1 MLSQGK
7 VKTFND
13 AIAFRV
19 KSRCGRRKNTW
30 RMTYLGPDR
39 GGELR
44 TEGTPNLK
52 TQEARK
58 TWIQDSAVLEHT
70 ESHLAIK

>member
-1 MLSQGK
+1 MEPARRAYSAVSGK
-7 VKTFND
+7 GEN
-13 AIAFRV
+13 V